1 MKYSYQPIST
11 IQELDHLFSQIN
23 DCYGA
28 HINFEW
34 AKDDGIIIHGYFY
47 NSDISPLSN
56 IMFVYSQVLTPLD
69 LKTHMPKLSKDNIF
83 ATLKLYGSSGR
94 FQGLKDIKGN
104 TILPNIY
111 NDIILIDVFAY
122 SLYLLVKRGSYFGVV
137 TGKGKSV
144 LPIKYDRI
152 FNAGEFTLGVKVDGK
167 VGFAN
172 LNGDIIIKPSFVD
185 KSNYNIFNHG
195 KALVCLNGTD
205 AIPHYINHYGE
216 FVGHPDD
223 DEDITWTDSTSYI
236 GDNDILDAYEGDAS
250 NMWNTD

>member
-1 MKYSYQPIST
+1 MKYNYHPISSR
-11 IQELDHLFSQIN
+11 QELDHLFSQIN
-23 DCYGA
+23 DYYGD
-28 HINFEW
+28 HMHFEW

-56 IMFVYSQVLTPLD
+56 MMIDYSQVITPID
-69 LKTHMPKLSKDNIF
+69 LKTQMSKMSGDNIF

-94 FQGLKDIKGN
+94 FHGLKDINGN
-104 TILPNIY
+104 NILPNIY
-111 NDIILIDVFAY
+111 DEIILLDVFTY
-122 SLYLLVKRGSYFGVV
+122 NLYLLVKRGSYFGVV
-137 TGKGKSV
+137 SEKGKIV

-152 FNAGEFTLGVKVDGK
+152 FNAGEFTLGIKVNGK

-172 LNGDIIIKPSFVD
+172 LNGDIIVKPSFVD
-185 KSNYNIFNHG
+185 TENYNIFNDG

-216 FVGHPDD
+216 CIGHPDD
-223 DEDITWTDSTSYI
+223 DEDITWNGSTSYI
-236 GDNDILDAYEGDAS
+236 GDNDILDAYESDAS